1 MYYTIYTSTDYDDCI
16 EFEEN
21 NQCLICLLPSN
32 KKDVIKKMNEFLNI
46 NIKCNCNPNLH
57 YKCLEKWIDKTHS
70 CPSCRKIVSYNLNI
84 TNKYN
89 SDNSDTS
96 VNLVNYVTRVT
107 HNIYIN
113 KFNMLTL
120 RIATIFLTINIF
132 LFFIYNCYFM
142 NYMLRTYS
150 NEHFND
156 EYLVE

>member
-57 YKCLEKWIDKTHS
+57 YNCLEKWIDKTHS
-70 CPSCRKIVSYNLNI
+70 CPICRKIVSYNLNI

-89 SDNSDTS
+89 SDNLDTS
-96 VNLVNYVTRVT
+96 VNLVNYVT

-120 RIATIFLTINIF
+120 RIATIFLTINVF

>member
-57 YKCLEKWIDKTHS
+57 YNCLEKWIDKTHS
-70 CPSCRKIVSYNLNI
+70 CPICRKYVSY
-84 TNKYN
+84 
-89 SDNSDTS
+89 DPVNSDTS
-96 VNLVNYVTRVT
+96 VNLVNYVT